1 MPSPSQT
8 LTVAY
13 HITHQKINIRKE
25 TSTSVNVFSIASFIS
40 MATLLAHM
48 HTYQVGYPEMPVITF
63 GRRFCLEAVRLA
75 AQAQAQSPT
84 TDEREL

>member
-1 MPSPSQT
+1 
-8 LTVAY
+8 VCY

-48 HTYQVGYPEMPVITF
+48 HAYQTGYPEMPIVTTGRTICREVI
-63 GRRFCLEAVRLA
+63 RLA
-75 AQAQAQSPT
+75 AQAQAQAQDASAV
-84 TDEREL
+84 DSEEL